1 MLLNWNSKLDC
12 DRLFQRYIDCLPLT
26 VAVEAKIVI
35 QLHLPLLWL
44 QAQLSPEVD
53 RDWDCKG
60 APARELHLEF
70 IARVRLNVH
79 IVHTESRM
87 QAKSDFFNHPISVD
101 VLAHE
106 LDKHGPLVRVPFVP
120 VGRHSLMPVAVDQS

>member
-1 MLLNWNSKLDC
+1 M
-12 DRLFQRYIDCLPLT
+12 
-26 VAVEAKIVI
+26 I
-35 QLHLPLLWL
+35 QLQLPLLWR

-70 IARVRLNVH
+70 IARVRLDVH
-79 IVHTESRM
+79 IVHAKSRM
-87 QAKSDFFNHPISVD
+87 QAESNLFNQPISVD
-101 VLAHE
+101 MLAHE

-120 VGRHSLMPVAVDQS
+120 VGWHSLMPIAVDQSQIGKVAREGIF